1 MLEGRRDG
9 DHRRRSPTWVV
20 SRPLGWRAEAG
31 AVAGQEAAQALGQ
44 GVVDYLASRLPAADR
59 IRDVL

>member
-1 MLEGRRDG
+1 MPGGRRDG
-9 DHRRRSPTWVV
+9 DPCRRSPIWDV

-31 AVAGQEAAQALGQ
+31 AVAGQEVAQDLGQ
-44 GVVDYLASRLPAADR
+44 GVVDYLTSRLPAADR